1 MILPDPHLLRKMSCP
16 EDLTILGIDPGTI
29 VTGYGLIRLSKGKM
43 SLVDL
48 GCIRPPA
55 KLKLSDRYL
64 IIFDAISELLDKYCP
79 EAVAI
84 ETQYVKK
91 NVQSAIKLGMARGV
105 AIVAAKRKN
114 KAVFEYAP
122 SKAKLALTGSGKAS
136 KFQMQQMI
144 QRLFALSEPAPEDA
158 ADALALALCH
168 GHVCQTAKRFGEEI

>member
-1 MILPDPHLLRKMSCP
+1 MSCS
-16 EDLTILGIDPGTI
+16 EDLIILGIDPGTI
-29 VTGYGLIRLSKGKM
+29 ITGYGLICLRHGKF

-64 IIFDAISELLDKYCP
+64 IIFEAISELLDKYRP
-79 EAVAI
+79 QAVAI
-84 ETQYVKK
+84 ETQYVNK
-91 NVQSAIKLGMARGV
+91 NVQSAMKLGMARGV

-114 KAVFEYAP
+114 SAVFEYAP

-136 KFQMQQMI
+136 KHQMQQMI
-144 QRLFALSEPAPEDA
+144 QRLFALSEPAQEDA

-168 GHVCQTAKRFGEEI
+168 GHICQTAKHFDEEI